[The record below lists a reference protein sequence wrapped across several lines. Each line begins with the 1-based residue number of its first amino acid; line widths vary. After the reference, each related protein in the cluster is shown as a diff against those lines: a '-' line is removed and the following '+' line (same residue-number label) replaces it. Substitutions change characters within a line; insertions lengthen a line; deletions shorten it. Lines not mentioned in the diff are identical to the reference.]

1 MSRRQQLGDRLH
13 SFTPDDGCSVPQ
25 LKVYLSWKSRSS
37 VGVPQLEVSVL
48 LSGIALSIAIAGHS
62 PEYTG

>member
-1 MSRRQQLGDRLH
+1 MG
-13 SFTPDDGCSVPQ
+13 SVSQ

-48 LSGIALSIAIAGHS
+48 ISGIALGVILAIDMAS
-62 PEYTG
+62 LWSFY